1 MVLWTAAFLYQSTI
15 INPMLAEIYQMEPE
29 KSTLFFT
36 IAGIAF
42 LVATPVAFELRK
54 RRMAKRRSIQYVS
67 LVGMGVGMI
76 IRTGNF
82 GEEPHLWWVYVGQC
96 INGIFLALLTTT
108 SFPEIVDCMEKTPLY
123 PYYEKD
129 HADVYV
135 SGFFV
140 FI

>member
-1 MVLWTAAFLYQSTI
+1 MVKKEYKEIYARDLMKSKEFNFGMGAMVLWTAAFLYQSTI

-54 RRMAKRRSIQYVS
+54 RRMAKRRTIQYVS

-82 GEEPHLWWVYVGQC
+82 GEDPHLWWVYVG
-96 INGIFLALLTTT
+96 
-108 SFPEIVDCMEKTPLY
+108 
-123 PYYEKD
+123 
-129 HADVYV
+129 
-135 SGFFV
+135 
-140 FI
+140 